1 MSKRLLVYGA
11 IVVGLTAV
19 GLVVSFV
26 FLSEDD
32 RDEPV
37 QPRVDSEPPEQPPTD
52 AVAEQQ
58 DAGADSDTIKPIEVV
73 EVLEVQGAASKL
85 AEEGSW
91 VRIEPGEVL
100 AVDEAVKT
108 EPESQV
114 TLKVGDQST
123 VELAEN
129 AEVRVREV
137 SDSVQ
142 RLGLVKG
149 RVSADYQED
158 GSRVLRIENEDGS
171 AVAEVRKG
179 AFSIANT
186 GATVAV
192 ATETGSVDLSAGGE
206 RVTVAAGEQSVV
218 ARGDAPSRPKAIPV
232 DVLLKVVDPG
242 CRVQRERTIVIVGRT
257 SPGSSVR
264 INEVEA
270 KVDVDG
276 SFRARIPLIIGKNRI
291 VVVTEDVLGRNKRRL
306 FPCVT
311 VDPGAPIKK
320 IDIKWG
326 KTKKGEGA

>member
-11 IVVGLTAV
+11 IVIGLTAV

-26 FLSEDD
+26 FLGED
-32 RDEPV
+32 
-37 QPRVDSEPPEQPPTD
+37 PPDTGPQPPDAPVVPEEQSTEVAQPTGDTGSDSATAASD
-52 AVAEQQ
+52 AV
-58 DAGADSDTIKPIEVV
+58 EVV
-73 EVLEVQGAASKL
+73 EVKGGATRQ
-85 AEEGSW
+85 AEEGEW
-91 VRIEPGEVL
+91 VQLEPGQL
-100 AVDEAVKT
+100 LGVDEAVKT

-114 TLKVGDQST
+114 TLKVGEQSS
-123 VELAEN
+123 VEVAEN
-129 AEVRVREV
+129 AEVRVKEV

-149 RVSADYQED
+149 RISADYQED

-206 RVTVAAGEQSVV
+206 KVTVAAGEQSVV
-218 ARGDAPSRPKAIPV
+218 ARGDAPTRPNAIPV

-242 CRVQRERTIVIVGRT
+242 CRVQRERTIVISGRT

-270 KVDVDG
+270 KVGVKGD
-276 SFRARIPLIIGKNRI
+276 FRVRVPLIIGKNRI
-291 VVVTEDVLGRNKRRL
+291 VVVTEDVLGRSKRRL

-320 IDIKWG
+320 IDINWG
-326 KTKKGEGA
+326 TGKKGKGV

>member
-1 MSKRLLVYGA
+1 MRNRLILYGA
-11 IVVGLTAV
+11 IVVGLTAI

-26 FLSEDD
+26 FLDD
-32 RDEPV
+32 GAPDEPTR
-37 QPRVDSEPPEQPPTD
+37 PIAEPLGPAEPAVDTGAGEADAGQGPA
-52 AVAEQQ
+52 AVAAVEAVQ
-58 DAGADSDTIKPIEVV
+58 VV
-73 EVLEVQGAASKL
+73 EVKGSATRL
-85 AEEGSW
+85 AEEGEW
-91 VRIEPGEVL
+91 VQLQPGQML

-114 TLKVGDQST
+114 TLKVGEQST

-137 SDSVQ
+137 SDSIQ

-179 AFSIANT
+179 AFSVANT

-206 RVTVAAGEQSVV
+206 KVTVAAGEQSVV
-218 ARGDAPSRPKAIPV
+218 AKGEAPTRPKAIPV

-242 CRVQRERTIVIVGRT
+242 CRVQREKTIVINGRT
-257 SPGSSVR
+257 SPGSSVK
-264 INEVEA
+264 INDVEA
-270 KVDVDG
+270 KVEVDG
-276 SFRARIPLIIGKNRI
+276 SFRARVPLIAGRNRI
-291 VVVTEDVLGRNKRRL
+291 VVITEDVLGRTKRRL

-311 VDPGAPIKK
+311 VDPGAPIKE

-326 KTKKGEGA
+326 TSKKGEGA

>member
-1 MSKRLLVYGA
+1 MSKRLLIYGA

-19 GLVVSFV
+19 GLAVS
-26 FLSEDD
+26 LLLLDD
-32 RDEPV
+32 GVPEV
-37 QPRVDSEPPEQPPTD
+37 TPPPPDPIRPDTD
-52 AVAEQQ
+52 PAEVPVAEHAP
-58 DAGADSDTIKPIEVV
+58 DAGPDAAVEAVEVV
-73 EVLEVQGAASKL
+73 EVRGAAARL
-85 AEEGSW
+85 AERGEW
-91 VRIEPGEVL
+91 IQLEPGQML

-114 TLKVGDQST
+114 TLKVGEQST

-137 SDSVQ
+137 SDSIQ

-179 AFSIANT
+179 AFSVANT

-206 RVTVAAGEQSVV
+206 KVTVAAGEQSLV
-218 ARGDAPSRPKAIPV
+218 AKGRAPTRPKAIPV

-242 CRVQRERTIVIVGRT
+242 CRVQRERTIVISGRT

-270 KVDVDG
+270 EVGVDG
-276 SFRARIPLIIGKNRI
+276 SFRARIPLIIGRNRI
-291 VVVTEDVLGRNKRRL
+291 VVTTEDVLGRSKRRL
-306 FPCVT
+306 FPCVK
-311 VDPGAPIKK
+311 VDPGAPIKQ

-326 KTKKGEGA
+326 KSKKSKGA

>member
-1 MSKRLLVYGA
+1 MSKRLLIYGA
-11 IVVGLTAV
+11 IVIGLTAV

-26 FLSEDD
+26 FLGEDPPAAPP
-32 RDEPV
+32 RLPVEPV
-37 QPRVDSEPPEQPPTD
+37 QPVEQSTEVAQPAMDTSVDSD
-52 AVAEQQ
+52 SAAAE
-58 DAGADSDTIKPIEVV
+58 TVEVV
-73 EVLEVQGAASKL
+73 EVKGSATRLADEGEWVQL
-85 AEEGSW
+85 
-91 VRIEPGEVL
+91 EPGQML
-100 AVDEAVKT
+100 AVDEAIKT

-114 TLKVGDQST
+114 TLKIGEQST

-149 RVSADYQED
+149 RISADYQED

-206 RVTVAAGEQSVV
+206 KVIVAAGEQSVV
-218 ARGDAPSRPKAIPV
+218 AKGDTPTRPMAIPV

-242 CRVQRERTIVIVGRT
+242 CRVQRERTIVINGRT

-264 INEVEA
+264 INDVNA
-270 KVDVDG
+270 KVGVDG
-276 SFRARIPLIIGKNRI
+276 SFRARVPLIIGKNRI

-311 VDPGAPIKK
+311 VDPGAPIKT

-326 KTKKGEGA
+326 TSKKGKGA